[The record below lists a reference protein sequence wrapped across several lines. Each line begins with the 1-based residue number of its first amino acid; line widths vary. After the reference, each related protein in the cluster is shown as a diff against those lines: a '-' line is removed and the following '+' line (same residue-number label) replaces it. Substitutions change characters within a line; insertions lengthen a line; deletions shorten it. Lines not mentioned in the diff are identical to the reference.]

1 MADKIIPNL
10 TAASETTIDDLLL
23 VVDTPS
29 SAPTNKK
36 ITVANIFNKI
46 PTYVGHADTP
56 QTLTGAGEINATTSI
71 TLLVTNAANALTIAS
86 LVKSVGGIPKIG
98 GIAKD
103 EIRSIESI
111 LRESIDSDAIICTAG
126 VSVGDRD
133 YIKEVIKEHGKIT
146 FWSVNIQPGKP
157 FLYGYVPVSYTH
169 LTLPT
174 NREL

>member
-56 QTLTGAGEINATTSI
+56 QTRTGPGEINATTSI
-71 TLLVTNAANALTIAS
+71 TLLVTNAANALTIADG
-86 LVKSVGGIPKIG
+86 LVEGQIKYIVMKTDGGVGTLTGANIVGTNIVFN
-98 GIAKD
+98 
-103 EIRSIESI
+103 
-111 LRESIDSDAIICTAG
+111 DAG
-126 VSVGDRD
+126 EG
-133 YIKEVIKEHGKIT
+133 H
-146 FWSVNIQPGKP
+146 
-157 FLYGYVPVSYTH
+157 
-169 LTLPT
+169 TLI
-174 NREL
+174 

>member
-56 QTLTGAGEINATTSI
+56 QTLSGAGEINATTSI
-71 TLLVTNAANALTIAS
+71 TLLVTNAANALTIADGLVEGQIKYIVMKGDGGAGTLTGSNLVGTNIIFDTVGEGHTLIWTDSKWYS
-86 LVKSVGGIPKIG
+86 LSSGSGG
-98 GIAKD
+98 A
-103 EIRSIESI
+103 
-111 LRESIDSDAIICTAG
+111 AWTA
-126 VSVGDRD
+126 
-133 YIKEVIKEHGKIT
+133 
-146 FWSVNIQPGKP
+146 
-157 FLYGYVPVSYTH
+157 
-169 LTLPT
+169 
-174 NREL
+174 

>member
-71 TLLVTNAANALTIAS
+71 TLLVTNAANALTIADG
-86 LVKSVGGIPKIG
+86 LVEGQIKYIVMKTRVGAGTLTG
-98 GIAKD
+98 SNLVGT
-103 EIRSIESI
+103 SIVF
-111 LRESIDSDAIICTAG
+111 DT
-126 VSVGDRD
+126 VGDG
-133 YIKEVIKEHGKIT
+133 H
-146 FWSVNIQPGKP
+146 
-157 FLYGYVPVSYTH
+157 
-169 LTLPT
+169 TLIWTDSKWYSLSSGSGGAVWNP
-174 NREL
+174 

>member
-56 QTLTGAGEINATTSI
+56 QTLSGAGEINATTSI
-71 TLLVTNAANALTIAS
+71 TLLVTNAANALTIADGLVEGQIKYIVMKTDGGVGTLTGANLVGTSIVFDDAGEGHTLIWTDSKWYS
-86 LVKSVGGIPKIG
+86 LSSGSGG
-98 GIAKD
+98 A
-103 EIRSIESI
+103 
-111 LRESIDSDAIICTAG
+111 AWTA
-126 VSVGDRD
+126 
-133 YIKEVIKEHGKIT
+133 
-146 FWSVNIQPGKP
+146 
-157 FLYGYVPVSYTH
+157 
-169 LTLPT
+169 
-174 NREL
+174 

>member
-71 TLLVTNAANALTIAS
+71 TLLVTTGVNALTIADGLVEGQIKYIVMKTDGGNGTLTGANLVGTSIVFDTVGEGHTLIWTDSKWYS
-86 LVKSVGGIPKIG
+86 LSSGSGGAVWNP
-98 GIAKD
+98 
-103 EIRSIESI
+103 
-111 LRESIDSDAIICTAG
+111 
-126 VSVGDRD
+126 
-133 YIKEVIKEHGKIT
+133 
-146 FWSVNIQPGKP
+146 
-157 FLYGYVPVSYTH
+157 
-169 LTLPT
+169 
-174 NREL
+174 

>member
-71 TLLVTNAANALTIAS
+71 TLLVTNAANALTIADG
-86 LVKSVGGIPKIG
+86 LVEGQIKYIVMKTDGGVGTLTGANMLIEIP
-98 GIAKD
+98 
-103 EIRSIESI
+103 
-111 LRESIDSDAIICTAG
+111 T
-126 VSVGDRD
+126 
-133 YIKEVIKEHGKIT
+133 IT
-146 FWSVNIQPGKP
+146 V
-157 FLYGYVPVSYTH
+157 
-169 LTLPT
+169 T
-174 NREL
+174 NRPRVELAKM

>member
-56 QTLTGAGEINATTSI
+56 QTRTGPGEINATTSI
-71 TLLVTNAANALTIAS
+71 TLLVTNAANALTIADGLVEGQIKYIVMKTDGGNGTLTGANLVGTSIVFDTVGEGHTLIWTDSKWYS
-86 LVKSVGGIPKIG
+86 LSSGSGGAVWNP
-98 GIAKD
+98 
-103 EIRSIESI
+103 
-111 LRESIDSDAIICTAG
+111 
-126 VSVGDRD
+126 
-133 YIKEVIKEHGKIT
+133 
-146 FWSVNIQPGKP
+146 
-157 FLYGYVPVSYTH
+157 
-169 LTLPT
+169 
-174 NREL
+174 

>member
-56 QTLTGAGEINATTSI
+56 QTLSGAGEINATTSI
-71 TLLVTNAANALTIAS
+71 TLLVTTGVNALTIADGLVEGQIKYIVMKTDGGNGTLTGANLVGTSIVFDTVGEGHTLIWTDSKWYS
-86 LVKSVGGIPKIG
+86 LSSGSGGAVWNP
-98 GIAKD
+98 
-103 EIRSIESI
+103 
-111 LRESIDSDAIICTAG
+111 
-126 VSVGDRD
+126 
-133 YIKEVIKEHGKIT
+133 
-146 FWSVNIQPGKP
+146 
-157 FLYGYVPVSYTH
+157 
-169 LTLPT
+169 
-174 NREL
+174 

>member
-71 TLLVTNAANALTIAS
+71 TLLVTTGVNALTIADGLVEGQIKYIVMKTDSGAGTLTGSNLVGTSIVFDTVGEGHTLIWTDSKWYS
-86 LVKSVGGIPKIG
+86 LSSGSGGAVWNP
-98 GIAKD
+98 
-103 EIRSIESI
+103 
-111 LRESIDSDAIICTAG
+111 
-126 VSVGDRD
+126 
-133 YIKEVIKEHGKIT
+133 
-146 FWSVNIQPGKP
+146 
-157 FLYGYVPVSYTH
+157 
-169 LTLPT
+169 
-174 NREL
+174 

>member
-56 QTLTGAGEINATTSI
+56 QTLSGAGEINATTSI
-71 TLLVTNAANALTIAS
+71 TLLVTNAANALTIADGLVEGQIKYIVMKTDGGVGTLTGANIVGTNIVFNDAGEGHTLIWTDSKWYS
-86 LVKSVGGIPKIG
+86 LSSGSVGAVWNP
-98 GIAKD
+98 
-103 EIRSIESI
+103 
-111 LRESIDSDAIICTAG
+111 
-126 VSVGDRD
+126 
-133 YIKEVIKEHGKIT
+133 
-146 FWSVNIQPGKP
+146 
-157 FLYGYVPVSYTH
+157 
-169 LTLPT
+169 
-174 NREL
+174 

>member
-56 QTLTGAGEINATTSI
+56 QTRTGPGEINATTSI
-71 TLLVTNAANALTIAS
+71 TLLVTTGADPLTIADGLVEGQIKYIVMKTDGGVGTLTGANLVGTSIVFNDAGEGHTLIWTDSKWYS
-86 LVKSVGGIPKIG
+86 LSSGSGG
-98 GIAKD
+98 A
-103 EIRSIESI
+103 
-111 LRESIDSDAIICTAG
+111 AWTA
-126 VSVGDRD
+126 
-133 YIKEVIKEHGKIT
+133 
-146 FWSVNIQPGKP
+146 
-157 FLYGYVPVSYTH
+157 
-169 LTLPT
+169 
-174 NREL
+174 

>member
-56 QTLTGAGEINATTSI
+56 QTRTGPGEINATTSI
-71 TLLVTNAANALTIAS
+71 TLLVTTGADPLTIADGLVEGQIKYIVMKTDGGNGTLTGANLVGTSIVFDTVGEGHTLIWTDSKWYS
-86 LVKSVGGIPKIG
+86 LSSGSGGAVWNP
-98 GIAKD
+98 
-103 EIRSIESI
+103 
-111 LRESIDSDAIICTAG
+111 
-126 VSVGDRD
+126 
-133 YIKEVIKEHGKIT
+133 
-146 FWSVNIQPGKP
+146 
-157 FLYGYVPVSYTH
+157 
-169 LTLPT
+169 
-174 NREL
+174 

>member
-10 TAASETTIDDLLL
+10 TATSETTIDDLLL

-71 TLLVTNAANALTIAS
+71 TLLVTNAANALTIADGLVEGQIKYIVMKTDGGNGTLTGANLVGTSIVFDTVGEGHTLIWTDSKWYS
-86 LVKSVGGIPKIG
+86 LSSGSGG
-98 GIAKD
+98 A
-103 EIRSIESI
+103 
-111 LRESIDSDAIICTAG
+111 AWTA
-126 VSVGDRD
+126 
-133 YIKEVIKEHGKIT
+133 
-146 FWSVNIQPGKP
+146 
-157 FLYGYVPVSYTH
+157 
-169 LTLPT
+169 
-174 NREL
+174 

>member
-56 QTLTGAGEINATTSI
+56 QTLTGAGAINATTSI
-71 TLLVTNAANALTIAS
+71 TLLVTTGADPLTIADGLVEGQIKYIVMKGDGGAGTLTGSNLVGTNIIFDTVGEGHTLIWTDSKWYS
-86 LVKSVGGIPKIG
+86 LSSGSGG
-98 GIAKD
+98 A
-103 EIRSIESI
+103 
-111 LRESIDSDAIICTAG
+111 AWTA
-126 VSVGDRD
+126 
-133 YIKEVIKEHGKIT
+133 
-146 FWSVNIQPGKP
+146 
-157 FLYGYVPVSYTH
+157 
-169 LTLPT
+169 
-174 NREL
+174 

>member
-71 TLLVTNAANALTIAS
+71 TLLVTTGVNALTIADGLVEGQIKYIVMKGDGGAGTLTGSNLVGTNIIFDTVGEGHTLIWTDSKWYS
-86 LVKSVGGIPKIG
+86 LSSGSGG
-98 GIAKD
+98 A
-103 EIRSIESI
+103 
-111 LRESIDSDAIICTAG
+111 AWTA
-126 VSVGDRD
+126 
-133 YIKEVIKEHGKIT
+133 
-146 FWSVNIQPGKP
+146 
-157 FLYGYVPVSYTH
+157 
-169 LTLPT
+169 
-174 NREL
+174 

>member
-56 QTLTGAGEINATTSI
+56 QTLSGAGEINATTSI
-71 TLLVTNAANALTIAS
+71 TLLVTTGVNALTIADGLVEGQIKYIVMKGDGGAGTLTGSNLVGTNIIFDTVGEGHTLIWTDSKWYS
-86 LVKSVGGIPKIG
+86 LSSGSGG
-98 GIAKD
+98 A
-103 EIRSIESI
+103 
-111 LRESIDSDAIICTAG
+111 AWTA
-126 VSVGDRD
+126 
-133 YIKEVIKEHGKIT
+133 
-146 FWSVNIQPGKP
+146 
-157 FLYGYVPVSYTH
+157 
-169 LTLPT
+169 
-174 NREL
+174 

>member
-71 TLLVTNAANALTIAS
+71 TLLVTNAANALTIADGLVEGQIKYIVMKTDGGAGTLTGANLVGSNIVFNSAGEGHTLLWTDSKWYS
-86 LVKSVGGIPKIG
+86 LSSGVGGAAWAP
-98 GIAKD
+98 
-103 EIRSIESI
+103 
-111 LRESIDSDAIICTAG
+111 
-126 VSVGDRD
+126 
-133 YIKEVIKEHGKIT
+133 
-146 FWSVNIQPGKP
+146 
-157 FLYGYVPVSYTH
+157 
-169 LTLPT
+169 
-174 NREL
+174 

>member
-56 QTLTGAGEINATTSI
+56 QTRTGPGEINATTSI
-71 TLLVTNAANALTIAS
+71 TLLVTTGADPLTIADGLVEGQIKYIVMKGDGGAGTLTGSNLVGTNIIFDTVGEGHTLIWTDSKWYS
-86 LVKSVGGIPKIG
+86 LSSGSGGAVWNP
-98 GIAKD
+98 
-103 EIRSIESI
+103 
-111 LRESIDSDAIICTAG
+111 
-126 VSVGDRD
+126 
-133 YIKEVIKEHGKIT
+133 
-146 FWSVNIQPGKP
+146 
-157 FLYGYVPVSYTH
+157 
-169 LTLPT
+169 
-174 NREL
+174 

>member
-71 TLLVTNAANALTIAS
+71 TLLVTNSNNALTIADG
-86 LVKSVGGIPKIG
+86 LVEGQIKYIVRKGGAGSAGTLAGSNLVGTSIVFDSVGEGHTLIWTDSKWYSLSSGSG
-98 GIAKD
+98 GA
-103 EIRSIESI
+103 
-111 LRESIDSDAIICTAG
+111 
-126 VSVGDRD
+126 V
-133 YIKEVIKEHGKIT
+133 
-146 FWSVNIQPGKP
+146 WNP
-157 FLYGYVPVSYTH
+157 
-169 LTLPT
+169 
-174 NREL
+174 

>member
-71 TLLVTNAANALTIAS
+71 TLLVTNAANALTIADGLEEGQIKYIVMKTDGGNGTLTGANLVGTSIVFDTVGEGHTLIWTDSKWYS
-86 LVKSVGGIPKIG
+86 LSSGSGG
-98 GIAKD
+98 A
-103 EIRSIESI
+103 
-111 LRESIDSDAIICTAG
+111 AWTA
-126 VSVGDRD
+126 
-133 YIKEVIKEHGKIT
+133 
-146 FWSVNIQPGKP
+146 
-157 FLYGYVPVSYTH
+157 
-169 LTLPT
+169 
-174 NREL
+174 

>member
-71 TLLVTNAANALTIAS
+71 TLLVTNAANALTIADGLVEGQIKYIVMKTDGGNGTLTGANLVGTSIVFDTVGEGHTLIWTDSKWYS
-86 LVKSVGGIPKIG
+86 LSSGSGGAVWNP
-98 GIAKD
+98 
-103 EIRSIESI
+103 
-111 LRESIDSDAIICTAG
+111 
-126 VSVGDRD
+126 
-133 YIKEVIKEHGKIT
+133 
-146 FWSVNIQPGKP
+146 
-157 FLYGYVPVSYTH
+157 
-169 LTLPT
+169 
-174 NREL
+174 